1 MKATTTDIHESLKTL
16 GRALG
21 MYADGEVSDS
31 LLRVRLSGDAAY
43 RPRIVLVARDIRVPE
58 AKRPLSNHPCNESP

>member
-1 MKATTTDIHESLKTL
+1 
-16 GRALG
+16 